1 MGKEKKD
8 NIPLFLFG
16 AFCFYL
22 LYFIFI
28 IFYLGTDRRWLV
40 VPLVC
45 FALSF
50 IVSKLCRSSLKIQ
63 AYTVTVLTFIN
74 ICAYGVMLHE
84 FTEVFTV
91 FCAAACLISLYQFLK
106 VNYLMMGLITGFIL
120 YKLFWAGEGKAL
132 LVHDSFAAVVIRI
145 FSIYVVQILLI
156 LLIRRQ
162 QRMQAEIEQKAQE
175 AEVAIRAKE
184 EFLANMSHEI
194 RTSLNAAAVRV
205 TKASESDRPAAQE
218 SAAQEGGGRRHSK
231 EERQTTFTAPGAR
244 VLLVD
249 DNKVNLKVAEGLLRP
264 YQMSVETAESGL
276 MAVEMVQNRE
286 YDLIFMDHMMPQ
298 MDGVETTA
306 AIRSLGAERL
316 QKLPIVALSANAV
329 PGAREMFLEAGLND
343 FVPKPIE
350 VQTLDR
356 VLRKWLPEDKVISEG
371 SGYPE
376 EETAEKPTE
385 AVQPEGEAA
394 AGALSWRMDGID
406 TAVGM
411 QYAGNDEELYREVLS
426 DYMDSIAER
435 ADAIERAVDAGD
447 LENYTIEVHALKS
460 ISKSIGAEALSE
472 LAKDL
477 EMNGKNEEWGPII
490 ARTPMLLEM
499 YCGLYQVIAP
509 YHTGA
514 GQEEQAKEPVDSEK
528 LLTLLEQ
535 MVESMETYDSIRAE
549 ELTEELS
556 RYDLEESWGEQMR
569 TVAGAVNR
577 LDYDLCRETAQQWLA
592 ALQEQMRQAAL

>member
-16 AFCFYL
+16 AFCVYL

-40 VPLVC
+40 VPLVS

-50 IVSKLCRSSLKIQ
+50 VVSKLYRNNLKIQ

-74 ICAYGVMLHE
+74 ICTYSVMLHE

-106 VNYLMMGLITGFIL
+106 VNYLMLGLITGFVL
-120 YKLFWAGEGKAL
+120 YELFWAGEVKAL
-132 LVHDSFAAVVIRI
+132 FVHDSSAAVTIRI

-194 RTSLNAAAVRV
+194 RTSLNAAAVRAS
-205 TKASESDRPAAQE
+205 KASESERSAVRE

-286 YDLIFMDHMMPQ
+286 YDLVFMDHMMPQ

-306 AIRSLGAERL
+306 AIRGLGVERL

-376 EETAEKPTE
+376 EGTAEKPTE
-385 AVQPEGEAA
+385 AAQQESEAA

-435 ADAIERAVDAGD
+435 ADAIEHAVEAGD

-477 EMNGKNEEWGPII
+477 EMSGKNEEWGPII

-499 YCGLYQVIAP
+499 YRGLYQVIAP

-514 GQEEQAKEPVDSEK
+514 GQEEQAKEPADPEK
-528 LLTLLEQ
+528 LLALLEQ

-592 ALQEQMRQAAL
+592 ALREQMRQAAL

>member
-306 AIRSLGAERL
+306 AIRGLSAERL

-499 YCGLYQVIAP
+499 YRGLYQVIAP

-514 GQEEQAKEPVDSEK
+514 GQEEQAKEPVDPEK

>member
-16 AFCFYL
+16 AFCVYL

-40 VPLVC
+40 VPLVS

-50 IVSKLCRSSLKIQ
+50 VVSKLCRNNLKIQ

-74 ICAYGVMLHE
+74 ICTYSVMLHE

-106 VNYLMMGLITGFIL
+106 VNYLMLGLITGFVL
-120 YKLFWAGEGKAL
+120 YELFWAGEVKAL
-132 LVHDSFAAVVIRI
+132 FVHDSSAAVTIRI

-194 RTSLNAAAVRV
+194 RTSLNAAAVRAS
-205 TKASESDRPAAQE
+205 KASESERSAVRE

-286 YDLIFMDHMMPQ
+286 YDLVFMDHMMPQ

-306 AIRSLGAERL
+306 AIRGLGVERL
-316 QKLPIVALSANAV
+316 RKLPIVALSANAV

-371 SGYPE
+371 NGYPE

-385 AVQPEGEAA
+385 AAQPEGEAA

-435 ADAIERAVDAGD
+435 ADAIERAVEAGD

-477 EMNGKNEEWGPII
+477 EMSGKNEEWGPII

-499 YCGLYQVIAP
+499 YRGLYQVIAP

-514 GQEEQAKEPVDSEK
+514 GQEEQAKEPADPEK
-528 LLTLLEQ
+528 LLALLEQ